1 MIMLAH
7 GAGPPSGEGSA
18 AKKPGP
24 LDSRENF
31 EANLLKQVACVWQG
45 RRDP

>member
-1 MIMLAH
+1 LAH

-18 AKKPGP
+18 AKKAGP

-31 EANLLKQVACVWQG
+31 EANLLKQARLRLAG
-45 RRDP
+45 AA